1 MKHNFIIS
9 LTFLAIFVTSVFP
22 IGDAVAEDK
31 TCVLRAGTEDVRLY
45 VQDKDDAG
53 NDQDKVFEG
62 WIKAGQSVK
71 IKSQTG
77 RISYSYKVRS
87 GDRTHGDNHARC
99 VGGNTIGVP

>member
-1 MKHNFIIS
+1 MKHRYII
-9 LTFLAIFVTSVFP
+9 LLAISAIFATSVFP
-22 IGDAVAEDK
+22 IVDAVADNK
-31 TCVLRAGTEDVRLY
+31 TCVLKAGTEDVRLY

-53 NDQDKVFEG
+53 NDQDKIFEG

-77 RISYSYKVRS
+77 RITYSYKVRS

-99 VGGNTIGVP
+99 RDGNTIRVP